1 MFVDFQTEW
10 NSKLLS
16 NRSIVNNNGGNKL
29 RTYRMFKENYQTEN
43 YVKSTHISRRNR
55 SALAKFRKGVAPL
68 RVETGRYESLQL
80 GQRVC
85 FNCKNSVEDER
96 HVLIDCPIYE
106 GIRSDLYVKS
116 RNINSEFNGLN
127 DVEKMCFLLS
137 NDDIIQYTAKACYEI
152 LKLRQIFIYR

>member
-1 MFVDFQTEW
+1 M
-10 NSKLLS
+10 
-16 NRSIVNNNGGNKL
+16 
-29 RTYRMFKENYQTEN
+29 
-43 YVKSTHISRRNR
+43 
-55 SALAKFRKGVAPL
+55 AKFRTGVAPL
-68 RVETGRYESLQL
+68 RVETVRYESLQL

-85 FNCKNSVEDER
+85 FNCKNYVEDER

-152 LKLRQIFIYR
+152 LKLRQIFIFR